1 VVSAWNLLL
10 RMCVVLWES
19 GHGMNIA
26 GNAAVTGRRKRKYS
40 LLPLLVVL
48 FLISYGLLTNLVLQQ
63 DKTIDSQRTLVHL
76 LLKDSLQLSA
86 LRKAERQQSQANSRA
101 SISNSRGHAPSA
113 KIPVIQVPPAKS
125 ESTKVAPEKVPSE
138 KVSSEQVPS
147 IQAPL
152 TQVPLTQI
160 PSGKNNAKTQR
171 KSGKA
176 QKPAPNRPPAELTD
190 PSDMRRVPFVI

>member
-1 VVSAWNLLL
+1 VVSAGNLLL
-10 RMCVVLWES
+10 RMCVVSWES
-19 GHGMNIA
+19 GQGMNIA
-26 GNAAVTGRRKRKYS
+26 GNAAVTGRRKRS

-48 FLISYGLLTNLVLQQ
+48 FLISYGLLVKLVWEQ
-63 DKTIDSQRTLVHL
+63 DRAIDSQSTLIHL
-76 LLKDSLQLSA
+76 LYKDSLHLSA

-101 SISNSRGHAPSA
+101 SISNSRGHSPSA
-113 KIPVIQVPPAKS
+113 KLPVIQVPPAKS
-125 ESTKVAPEKVPSE
+125 ESTQVAPEKVPSE

-152 TQVPLTQI
+152 TQAPLTQV
-160 PSGKNNAKTQR
+160 PSGKNSAKTGR

-190 PSDMRRVPFVI
+190 PSDLRRVPFVI